1 MRSFLTHL
9 LRKLI
14 TYDLSFLIITAILYG
29 MVMLTPPEDRAS
41 LYMANPGHMTAEQIA
56 AMTERI
62 ITKYHLR
69 DPFPVQYF
77 IWLQNFLKGN
87 WGYSPALRA
96 DVLPTILRLTPATA
110 ELALF
115 TTLIFLPLGLLSGI
129 RAGSKRNSFRDNS
142 FCLKAFVA
150 TSIPPFLLAILMMI
164 LFYIELYWSCPAS
177 SVRPSKPP
185 SANPIIMSLPVW

>member
-14 TYDLSFLIITAILYG
+14 TYALSFLIITAILYG

-129 RAGSKRNSFRDNS
+129 RSGSKRNSFRDNS
-142 FCLKAFVA
+142 FRLKAFVA
-150 TSIPPFLLAILMMI
+150 TSIPPFLLAIVLFGVAWNI
-164 LFYIELYWSCPAS
+164 LGDGINDTLNPAI
-177 SVRPSKPP
+177 VDKTR
-185 SANPIIMSLPVW
+185 L